1 MTRLSVNI
9 NKIAT
14 LRNARG
20 GNNPD
25 VERMAAD
32 CELFGAE
39 GITVHP
45 RPDGRHIRYS
55 DVRALKGIVKTE
67 LNIEG
72 FPSPEF
78 MGLAAEVRPAQVTL
92 VPDAPG
98 QLTSN
103 HGWDTRGELAFLRR
117 VVAELKGAG
126 IRASLFV
133 DPDPEA
139 IDYARE
145 AGADRVELYTGP
157 YAAAYAAGRP
167 QAAIAPF
174 VEAALHAKGIGLGVN
189 AGHDLSLKNLHY
201 FHQRIPQTDEVSIGH
216 ALVCDALYLG
226 MRSAI
231 ALYRECLR

>member
-1 MTRLSVNI
+1 MNI

-32 CELFGAE
+32 CEFFGAE

-55 DVRALKGIVKTE
+55 DVRALKGIVRTE

-72 FPSPEF
+72 FPSDEF
-78 MGLAAEVRPAQVTL
+78 VELVKEVRPAQATL
-92 VPDAPG
+92 VPDRPD

-103 HGWDTRGELAFLRR
+103 HGWDTKGEFDFVAS
-117 VVAELKGAG
+117 VVAELKKAD
-126 IRASLFV
+126 IRTSLFV
-133 DPDPEA
+133 DPVAET
-139 IDYARE
+139 IDYAKK
-145 AGADRVELYTGP
+145 AGADRIELYTGP
-157 YAAAYAAGRP
+157 YAARYDEDRE
-167 QAAIAPF
+167 AAIAPF
-174 VEAALHAKGIGLGVN
+174 VEAALHAKEIGLGVN

-216 ALVCDALYLG
+216 ALICDALYLG
-226 MRSAI
+226 IRDTI
-231 ALYRECLR
+231 ALYKECLK

>member
-1 MTRLSVNI
+1 MNI

-32 CELFGAE
+32 CEFFGAE

-55 DVRALKGIVKTE
+55 DVRALKGIVRTE

-72 FPSPEF
+72 FPSDEF
-78 MGLAAEVRPAQVTL
+78 VELVKEVRPAQATL
-92 VPDAPG
+92 VPDRPD

-103 HGWDTRGELAFLRR
+103 HGWDTKGEFDFVAS
-117 VVAELKGAG
+117 VVAELKKAG
-126 IRASLFV
+126 IRTSLFV
-133 DPDPEA
+133 DPVAET
-139 IDYARE
+139 IDYAKK
-145 AGADRVELYTGP
+145 AGADRIELYTGP
-157 YAAAYAAGRP
+157 YAARYDEDRE
-167 QAAIAPF
+167 AAIAPF
-174 VEAALHAKGIGLGVN
+174 VEAALLAKEIGLGVN

-216 ALVCDALYLG
+216 ALICDALYLG
-226 MRSAI
+226 IRDTI
-231 ALYRECLR
+231 ALYKECLK